1 MKQYKDERLH
11 REGRLICIF
20 KRLAAGIK
28 AIKGKPIKVIPGIF
42 IFTIGVYIIV
52 NTANNIGPYADDFDI
67 ILNQIA
73 TFLYLLIMMFLLLIY
88 LVLIGMPMDA
98 KMVSWNLQRIG
109 FKNSIGEVPK
119 LISKEKR
126 DGFVILEFFCQGI
139 PLSIWEEKRN
149 EIESVLNIKIVRIKS
164 GRTLDQ
170 IFVQA
175 VDYNSN
181 VYMTM
186 LWDDRK
192 LSKVDFE
199 LVLGESLIG
208 QEKVNL
214 NSIPHILIG
223 GSTGSGKSILLKNLL
238 YQAKAK
244 GAEVIISDFKGGVDF
259 GLAWR
264 KEFEII
270 TNMDILAER
279 LEEIIVELERR
290 KKLLFNAGAENIYT
304 YNKSHHKLNH
314 IIFACDEVAEILDK
328 TGASKEYKE
337 KIMQVESKLSTIA
350 RQGRAF
356 GINLI
361 LATQRPDANILSGQI
376 RNNIDCRICGR
387 ADDVLSKII
396 LDNTDASELI
406 PKDEQG
412 LFLRNNGTVFKGYYF
427 DR

>member
-1 MKQYKDERLH
+1 MKQFKDERLH
-11 REGRLICIF
+11 IEGKILCLL
-20 KRLAAGIK
+20 KR
-28 AIKGKPIKVIPGIF
+28 IKVGIEYIVKKPVKGIP
-42 IFTIGVYIIV
+42 IIV
-52 NTANNIGPYADDFDI
+52 IITLVGVLVFQKNRELGIYYDDFDFV
-67 ILNQIA
+67 LNRI
-73 TFLYLLIMMFLLLIY
+73 TIFLLLFIMIIAVIIY
-88 LVLIGMPMDA
+88 LILIGLPIEA
-98 KMVSWNLQRIG
+98 KSVSWNLQRIG
-109 FKNSIGEVPK
+109 LRNSIGEVPH
-119 LISKEKR
+119 LIKKIKEK
-126 DGFVILEFFCQGI
+126 DFFIYDFYAFGI
-139 PLSIWEEKRN
+139 PLSTWEEKQSD
-149 EIESVLNIKIVRIKS
+149 IEAALNIKVIKMKLGKTHS
-164 GRTLDQ
+164 Q
-170 IFVQA
+170 ILLYGA
-175 VDYNSN
+175 NYKSN
-181 VYMTM
+181 LYDFQK
-186 LWDDRK
+186 WRDDFISDK
-192 LSKVDFE
+192 DFE
-199 LVLGESLIG
+199 LVLGNGLIG
-208 QEKVNL
+208 KETVDL
-214 NSIPHILIG
+214 NIIPHILIG
-223 GSTGSGKSILLKNLL
+223 GSTGSGKSVLLKNLL
-238 YQAKAK
+238 YQAKKK
-244 GAEVIISDFKGGVDF
+244 GAKVVISDFKGGVDF

-279 LEEIIVELERR
+279 LEEIIGELERR
-290 KKLLFNAGAENIYT
+290 KKLLFDAGAENIYT

-427 DR
+427 DK

>member
-1 MKQYKDERLH
+1 
-11 REGRLICIF
+11 
-20 KRLAAGIK
+20 
-28 AIKGKPIKVIPGIF
+28 
-42 IFTIGVYIIV
+42 
-52 NTANNIGPYADDFDI
+52 
-67 ILNQIA
+67 
-73 TFLYLLIMMFLLLIY
+73 
-88 LVLIGMPMDA
+88 MDA

-109 FKNSIGEVPK
+109 LKNSIGEVPK
-119 LISKEKR
+119 LISKDKR

-149 EIESVLNIKIVRIKS
+149 EIESALNIKIVRIKS

-186 LWDDRK
+186 PWDDRK

-259 GLAWR
+259 A
-264 KEFEII
+264 
-270 TNMDILAER
+270 
-279 LEEIIVELERR
+279 
-290 KKLLFNAGAENIYT
+290 
-304 YNKSHHKLNH
+304 
-314 IIFACDEVAEILDK
+314 
-328 TGASKEYKE
+328 
-337 KIMQVESKLSTIA
+337 
-350 RQGRAF
+350 
-356 GINLI
+356 
-361 LATQRPDANILSGQI
+361 
-376 RNNIDCRICGR
+376 
-387 ADDVLSKII
+387 
-396 LDNTDASELI
+396 
-406 PKDEQG
+406 
-412 LFLRNNGTVFKGYYF
+412 
-427 DR
+427 